1 MPEEIALFIDFENIR
16 YSMLNIQRREPD
28 PQELIAV
35 ARRYGTVMVARAYAD
50 WSRQPEPFKGSLTA
64 AMIDRVDCPAKQ
76 RDRIRMGTIHYASG
90 NTFPGSLNQNG
101 YVSEPGIASSFA
113 PPPYRQWPSS
123 VTGNS
128 GPLPAISPLQQS
140 NGWSPEVEP
149 LPIPGDLDENSFSP
163 EEAPS
168 EENFASP
175 DYQPRDTYRQGSAYQ
190 QPYGQSTPTGPL
202 GNNST
207 GPLGYPVPYQ
217 HSGNTG
223 HMPAVNAGNNNSVV
237 QSTVIQ
243 STVDL
248 NMLMDII
255 ETVFDRPTIST
266 FVLMTGDKDFTR
278 ISARL
283 KLRLNKTVIVVGI
296 PGTVSRDLI
305 SSANQFV
312 PLVPSGMSSPLGSTT
327 GTLPAIGAN
336 GGFSQSLSS
345 GNTGS
350 MPSLNSINSMGNT
363 GTMSA
368 INQSGPSAPMGITGN
383 TGALPA
389 IPYQGMAHQFQSPY
403 ATSMTS
409 NPPLDVFDPQFLQ
422 FLDYIDR
429 NWSWRTIIGV
439 SNFIGDPVNPKNRF
453 RGRLTRESARELLNS
468 CIQQSILLLQTDSTG
483 AEDLRLNR
491 MHPGVDDVLKQF
503 VR

>member
-76 RDRIRMGTIHYASG
+76 RDRIRMGTVHYTGNQPSG
-90 NTFPGSLNQNG
+90 ALGTSMFVPDQGTGGLTPTPFQREWPG
-101 YVSEPGIASSFA
+101 EPL
-113 PPPYRQWPSS
+113 
-123 VTGNS
+123 GNS
-128 GPLPAISPLQQS
+128 GPLPVIPSQEIRNEWGSYQDTS
-140 NGWSPEVEP
+140 EIKQPE
-149 LPIPGDLDENSFSP
+149 IDENPLSEDESLTDEGYQLP
-163 EEAPS
+163 E
-168 EENFASP
+168 
-175 DYQPRDTYRQGSAYQ
+175 YQ
-190 QPYGQSTPTGPL
+190 QRDLSRQNVPYQTPYGQSAPTGPL
-202 GNNST
+202 GSSSST
-207 GPLGYPVPYQ
+207 GPLGYNSSSPVQPT
-217 HSGNTG
+217 GNTG
-223 HMPAVNAGNNNSVV
+223 QMPAINASGSSTIV
-237 QSTVIQ
+237 QSTVVQ

-312 PLVPSGMSSPLGSTT
+312 PLVPGGGPV
-327 GTLPAIGAN
+327 AIGI
-336 GGFSQSLSS
+336 GDSGFGSMSMT

-350 MPSLNSINSMGNT
+350 MNAISI
-363 GTMSA
+363 GT
-368 INQSGPSAPMGITGN
+368 
-383 TGALPA
+383 
-389 IPYQGMAHQFQSPY
+389 
-403 ATSMTS
+403 ATSQLQPYPMDA
-409 NPPLDVFDPQFLQ
+409 LDPQLLQ

-468 CIQQSILLLQTDSTG
+468 CIQQGILLVQTDPTG

-491 MHPGVDDVLKQF
+491 AHPGVDEVLKQF

>member
-1 MPEEIALFIDFENIR
+1 
-16 YSMLNIQRREPD
+16 MLNIQRREPD

-76 RDRIRMGTIHYASG
+76 RDRIRMGTVHYTSG
-90 NTFPGSLNQNG
+90 NPPTGGLGSSMV
-101 YVSEPGIASSFA
+101 VSEQGA
-113 PPPYRQWPSS
+113 PSPYQRQWP
-123 VTGNS
+123 TGPLSNS
-128 GPLPAISPLQQS
+128 GPLPAIQAQS
-140 NGWSPEVEP
+140 GGNEWPAYQDSPE
-149 LPIPGDLDENSFSP
+149 PGHSEIDGNLL
-163 EEAPS
+163 S
-168 EENFASP
+168 EEETLTEEG
-175 DYQPRDTYRQGSAYQ
+175 YQMPEYQ
-190 QPYGQSTPTGPL
+190 QRDPSRQPASYQYQSAPTGPL
-202 GNNST
+202 GSSSST
-207 GPLGYPVPYQ
+207 GPLGYPVQ
-217 HSGNTG
+217 STGNTG
-223 HMPAVNAGNNNSVV
+223 HMPAINASGSSTIV
-237 QSTVIQ
+237 QSTVTQ

-312 PLVPSGMSSPLGSTT
+312 PLIPGGNSAFGGQTADSGYGQT
-327 GTLPAIGAN
+327 
-336 GGFSQSLSS
+336 
-345 GNTGS
+345 S
-350 MPSLNSINSMGNT
+350 MP
-363 GTMSA
+363 
-368 INQSGPSAPMGITGN
+368 GN
-383 TGALPA
+383 TGAMPA
-389 IPYQGMAHQFQSPY
+389 ISSYGAAGTTNPQLQSY
-403 ATSMTS
+403 GSAT
-409 NPPLDVFDPQFLQ
+409 PPMEVLDPQFLQ

-453 RGRLTRESARELLNS
+453 RGRLTRESARELLNT
-468 CIQQSILLLQTDSTG
+468 CIQQNILLVHTDPS
-483 AEDLRLNR
+483 
-491 MHPGVDDVLKQF
+491 
-503 VR
+503 

>member
-1 MPEEIALFIDFENIR
+1 MSEEIALFIDFENIR

-76 RDRIRMGTIHYASG
+76 RDRIRMGTVHYTSG
-90 NTFPGSLNQNG
+90 NAPTGALGPSMV
-101 YVSEPGIASSFA
+101 VSEQGTGGFASA
-113 PPPYRQWPSS
+113 PYQRQWP
-123 VTGNS
+123 TGPLSNS
-128 GPLPAISPLQQS
+128 GPLPAIPSQGVG
-140 NGWSPEVEP
+140 NEWSPYQDASELGPSEIDENLLPEHEP
-149 LPIPGDLDENSFSP
+149 LT
-163 EEAPS
+163 EEGYQL
-168 EENFASP
+168 P
-175 DYQPRDTYRQGSAYQ
+175 DYQQRDISRQNTPYQ
-190 QPYGQSTPTGPL
+190 NPYGQSAPTGPL
-202 GNNST
+202 GFSSST
-207 GPLGYPVPYQ
+207 GPLGYTTPAPGQ
-217 HSGNTG
+217 STGNTG
-223 HMPAVNAGNNNSVV
+223 HMPAVNASGSSTIV
-237 QSTVIQ
+237 QSTVVQ

-312 PLVPSGMSSPLGSTT
+312 PLVPGGSPISVAQVGESGFGSMTT
-327 GTLPAIGAN
+327 P
-336 GGFSQSLSS
+336 

-350 MPSLNSINSMGNT
+350 MPAISLG
-363 GTMSA
+363 
-368 INQSGPSAPMGITGN
+368 GPAPQYQ
-383 TGALPA
+383 
-389 IPYQGMAHQFQSPY
+389 PYPM
-403 ATSMTS
+403 
-409 NPPLDVFDPQFLQ
+409 DVLEPQFLQ

-453 RGRLTRESARELLNS
+453 RGRLTRESARELLNT
-468 CIQQSILLLQTDSTG
+468 CIQQGILILQTDQTG

-491 MHPGVDDVLKQF
+491 SHPGVDEVLKQF

>member
-1 MPEEIALFIDFENIR
+1 VPEEIALFIDFENIR

-35 ARRYGTVMVARAYAD
+35 ARRYGTVMVARAYSD

-76 RDRIRMGTIHYASG
+76 RDRIRMGTVHYSG
-90 NTFPGSLNQNG
+90 NQPTGALGTPMLVSEQGTGSL
-101 YVSEPGIASSFA
+101 A
-113 PPPYRQWPSS
+113 PTPFQREWPSGPLS
-123 VTGNS
+123 NS
-128 GPLPAISPLQQS
+128 GPLPAIPPQGIGNEWGSYQDTSETGQ
-140 NGWSPEVEP
+140 PEIDENP
-149 LPIPGDLDENSFSP
+149 LPLPEDETLTDEGYQLP
-163 EEAPS
+163 E
-168 EENFASP
+168 
-175 DYQPRDTYRQGSAYQ
+175 YQ
-190 QPYGQSTPTGPL
+190 QRDLSRQNAPYQNPYGQSAPTGPL
-202 GNNST
+202 GFSSST
-207 GPLGYPVPYQ
+207 GPLRYNTSTPVQ
-217 HSGNTG
+217 STGNTG
-223 HMPAVNAGNNNSVV
+223 QMPAINASGSNTIV
-237 QSTVIQ
+237 QSTVVQ

-312 PLVPSGMSSPLGSTT
+312 PLVPGGVPA
-327 GTLPAIGAN
+327 AIGISDS
-336 GGFSQSLSS
+336 GFGSMSMT

-350 MPSLNSINSMGNT
+350 MAAITT
-363 GTMSA
+363 GTPTSQL
-368 INQSGPSAPMGITGN
+368 QSYPMD
-383 TGALPA
+383 AL
-389 IPYQGMAHQFQSPY
+389 
-403 ATSMTS
+403 
-409 NPPLDVFDPQFLQ
+409 DPQLLQ

-453 RGRLTRESARELLNS
+453 RGRLTRDSARELLNS
-468 CIQQSILLLQTDSTG
+468 CIQQGILLVQTDPTG

-491 MHPGVDDVLKQF
+491 AHPGVDEVLKQF

>member
-35 ARRYGTVMVARAYAD
+35 ARRYGTVMVARAYSD

-76 RDRIRMGTIHYASG
+76 RDRIRMGTVHYSG
-90 NTFPGSLNQNG
+90 NQPTGALGTPMLVSEQGTGSL
-101 YVSEPGIASSFA
+101 A
-113 PPPYRQWPSS
+113 PTPFQREWPSGPLS
-123 VTGNS
+123 NS
-128 GPLPAISPLQQS
+128 GPLPAIPPQGIGNEWGSYQDTSETGQ
-140 NGWSPEVEP
+140 PEIDENP
-149 LPIPGDLDENSFSP
+149 LPEDETLTDEGYQLP
-163 EEAPS
+163 E
-168 EENFASP
+168 
-175 DYQPRDTYRQGSAYQ
+175 YQ
-190 QPYGQSTPTGPL
+190 QRDLSRQNAPYQNPYGQSAPTGPL
-202 GNNST
+202 GFSSST
-207 GPLGYPVPYQ
+207 GPLRYNTSTPVQ
-217 HSGNTG
+217 STGNTG
-223 HMPAVNAGNNNSVV
+223 QMPAINASGSNTIV
-237 QSTVIQ
+237 QSTVVQ

-312 PLVPSGMSSPLGSTT
+312 PLVPGGSPVAVGVGDSGFGSMSMT
-327 GTLPAIGAN
+327 
-336 GGFSQSLSS
+336 

-350 MPSLNSINSMGNT
+350 MAAISIG
-363 GTMSA
+363 
-368 INQSGPSAPMGITGN
+368 APTSQLQPFPMD
-383 TGALPA
+383 AL
-389 IPYQGMAHQFQSPY
+389 
-403 ATSMTS
+403 
-409 NPPLDVFDPQFLQ
+409 DPQLLQ

-468 CIQQSILLLQTDSTG
+468 CIQQGILIVQTDPTG

-491 MHPGVDDVLKQF
+491 AHPGVDEVLKQF

>member
-1 MPEEIALFIDFENIR
+1 VPEDIALFIDFENIR

-90 NTFPGSLNQNG
+90 NPPTGSLG
-101 YVSEPGIASSFA
+101 SPSYVAEQGTGNASTGSFA
-113 PPPYRQWPSS
+113 KPWPGNTGNTGALPAITPQTTQNEWSSDPDPALQGELDDNLLSDDEPTTEESYQVSDFQQREPYRQ
-123 VTGNS
+123 
-128 GPLPAISPLQQS
+128 PLPYQS
-140 NGWSPEVEP
+140 S
-149 LPIPGDLDENSFSP
+149 
-163 EEAPS
+163 
-168 EENFASP
+168 
-175 DYQPRDTYRQGSAYQ
+175 
-190 QPYGQSTPTGPL
+190 YGQNPTGPL
-202 GNNST
+202 GQSNT
-207 GPLGYPVPYQ
+207 GPLGYPTTSTQ
-217 HSGNTG
+217 HTGNTG
-223 HMPAVNAGNNNSVV
+223 HMPAVNSGNSTIV
-237 QSTVIQ
+237 QSTVVQ

-312 PLVPSGMSSPLGSTT
+312 PLVPGSSGPGGVSGNTGALPIAANLTQMSP
-327 GTLPAIGAN
+327 
-336 GGFSQSLSS
+336 S

-350 MPSLNSINSMGNT
+350 MPAVGYGANAPSQYQQNPY
-363 GTMSA
+363 GT
-368 INQSGPSAPMGITGN
+368 PPM
-383 TGALPA
+383 
-389 IPYQGMAHQFQSPY
+389 
-403 ATSMTS
+403 
-409 NPPLDVFDPQFLQ
+409 DVLDPQFLQ

-439 SNFIGDPVNPKNRF
+439 SNFIGDPMNPKNRF
-453 RGRLTRESARELLNS
+453 RGRLTRESARELLNT
-468 CIQQSILLLQTDSTG
+468 CIQQGILLVQTDSTG

-491 MHPGVDDVLKQF
+491 IHPGVDEVLKQF

>member
-1 MPEEIALFIDFENIR
+1 
-16 YSMLNIQRREPD
+16 MLNIQRREPD

-76 RDRIRMGTIHYASG
+76 RDRIRMGTVHYASG
-90 NTFPGSLNQNG
+90 NPPTGALG
-101 YVSEPGIASSFA
+101 GVSEQGTGSFA
-113 PPPYRQWPSS
+113 TPYPRQWPSGPLS
-123 VTGNS
+123 NS
-128 GPLPAISPLQQS
+128 GPLPAISPQGAA
-140 NGWSPEVEP
+140 NGWPPYQEPPRDQEEQAGFGHPE
-149 LPIPGDLDENSFSP
+149 L
-163 EEAPS
+163 EEHLLTEDNLL
-168 EENFASP
+168 EEGYDVP
-175 DYQPRDTYRQGSAYQ
+175 DYQQREPSRPFPAYQ
-190 QPYGQSTPTGPL
+190 NPYGQSVPTGPL
-202 GNNST
+202 GHTGST
-207 GPLGYPVPYQ
+207 GPLGYPNPTPGQ
-217 HSGNTG
+217 QTGNTG
-223 HMPAVNAGNNNSVV
+223 HLPAINAGSSSTIV
-237 QSTVIQ
+237 QSTVVQ

-305 SSANQFV
+305 SSASQFV
-312 PLVPSGMSSPLGSTT
+312 PLVPGGSGVSGNT
-327 GTLPAIGAN
+327 GALPVAN
-336 GGFSQSLSS
+336 GMITQMSPT

-350 MPSLNSINSMGNT
+350 MP
-363 GTMSA
+363 A
-368 INQSGPSAPMGITGN
+368 INYQPGTAQQYPPAAYGAPPID
-383 TGALPA
+383 AL
-389 IPYQGMAHQFQSPY
+389 
-403 ATSMTS
+403 
-409 NPPLDVFDPQFLQ
+409 DPQFLQ

-453 RGRLTRESARELLNS
+453 RGRLTRESARELLN
-468 CIQQSILLLQTDSTG
+468 T
-483 AEDLRLNR
+483 
-491 MHPGVDDVLKQF
+491 
-503 VR
+503 

>member
-1 MPEEIALFIDFENIR
+1 MSEDIALFIDFENIR

-50 WSRQPEPFKGSLTA
+50 WSRQPEPFKGSLMA

-90 NTFPGSLNQNG
+90 NSPTSALGAQG
-101 YVSEPGIASSFA
+101 YVSEQG
-113 PPPYRQWPSS
+113 PYTRPWPTSMS
-123 VTGNS
+123 GNS
-128 GPLPAISPLQQS
+128 GSLPAINPQAVNNDWPSDPDALPLNDPDDS
-140 NGWSPEVEP
+140 LLAS
-149 LPIPGDLDENSFSP
+149 DEQP
-163 EEAPS
+163 T
-168 EENFASP
+168 EENYQVS
-175 DYQPRDTYRQGSAYQ
+175 DYQQRESYRQSL
-190 QPYGQSTPTGPL
+190 PYGHHPTGPL
-202 GNNST
+202 GQNNT
-207 GPLGYPVPYQ
+207 GPLGYASQ
-217 HSGNTG
+217 HTGTTG
-223 HMPAVNAGNNNSVV
+223 HMAAVNTSGNSTIV
-237 QSTVIQ
+237 QSTVVQ

-305 SSANQFV
+305 SSASQFV
-312 PLVPSGMSSPLGSTT
+312 PLVPGGSGVSGNT
-327 GTLPAIGAN
+327 GALPVAN
-336 GGFSQSLSS
+336 GTITQMSPT

-350 MPSLNSINSMGNT
+350 MP
-363 GTMSA
+363 A
-368 INQSGPSAPMGITGN
+368 INYQPGTAQQYPPAAYGAPPID
-383 TGALPA
+383 AL
-389 IPYQGMAHQFQSPY
+389 
-403 ATSMTS
+403 
-409 NPPLDVFDPQFLQ
+409 DPQFLQ

-453 RGRLTRESARELLNS
+453 RGRLTRESARELLNT
-468 CIQQSILLLQTDSTG
+468 CIQQGILLVQTDPTG

-491 MHPGVDDVLKQF
+491 SHPGVEEVLKQF

>member
-1 MPEEIALFIDFENIR
+1 VSEEIALFIDFENIR

-76 RDRIRMGTIHYASG
+76 RDRIRMGTVHYTSG
-90 NTFPGSLNQNG
+90 NTPTGALGPSMM
-101 YVSEPGIASSFA
+101 VSEQGTSSFA
-113 PPPYRQWPSS
+113 PAPYQRQWP
-123 VTGNS
+123 TGPLSNS
-128 GPLPAISPLQQS
+128 GPLPAIPPQGGS
-140 NGWSPEVEP
+140 NEW
-149 LPIPGDLDENSFSP
+149 
-163 EEAPS
+163 
-168 EENFASP
+168 
-175 DYQPRDTYRQGSAYQ
+175 SAYQ
-190 QPYGQSTPTGPL
+190 DASELGQSGIEENLLPEDETLTEEGYQLPEYQQRDTSRQNAPYQNHYGQSAPTGPL
-202 GNNST
+202 GLSSST
-207 GPLGYPVPYQ
+207 GPLGYTTSVPGQ
-217 HSGNTG
+217 STGNTG
-223 HMPAVNAGNNNSVV
+223 HMPAINASGSSTIV
-237 QSTVIQ
+237 QSTVVQ

-312 PLVPSGMSSPLGSTT
+312 PLVPGGSPVPSGQMGESGFGPMTT
-327 GTLPAIGAN
+327 T
-336 GGFSQSLSS
+336 

-350 MPSLNSINSMGNT
+350 MPAISL
-363 GTMSA
+363 GTPAS
-368 INQSGPSAPMGITGN
+368 QYQLYPM
-383 TGALPA
+383 
-389 IPYQGMAHQFQSPY
+389 
-403 ATSMTS
+403 
-409 NPPLDVFDPQFLQ
+409 DVFDPQFLQ

-453 RGRLTRESARELLNS
+453 RGRLTRESARELLNT
-468 CIQQSILLLQTDSTG
+468 CIQQGILILQTDPTG

-491 MHPGVDDVLKQF
+491 SHPGVDEVLKQF

>member
-1 MPEEIALFIDFENIR
+1 MPEDIALFIDFENIR

-76 RDRIRMGTIHYASG
+76 RDRIRMGTIHYAG
-90 NTFPGSLNQNG
+90 NSPTGALGSTDQPTGSFQRPWPGGSL
-101 YVSEPGIASSFA
+101 S
-113 PPPYRQWPSS
+113 
-123 VTGNS
+123 NS
-128 GPLPAISPLQQS
+128 GPLPAITPGGLANGFSAYQDASLPYASPLPPSSLELEQQ
-140 NGWSPEVEP
+140 E
-149 LPIPGDLDENSFSP
+149 LDENLLP
-163 EEAPS
+163 ESDEP
-168 EENFASP
+168 SP
-175 DYQPRDTYRQGSAYQ
+175 DEGYGIADYPQREPRYSNVYSQPA
-190 QPYGQSTPTGPL
+190 PTGPL
-202 GNNST
+202 GQSSST
-207 GPLGYPVPYQ
+207 GPLGYPTV
-217 HSGNTG
+217 HTGNTG
-223 HMPAVNAGNNNSVV
+223 HLPAVGAGGSSTIV
-237 QSTVIQ
+237 QSTVVQ

-305 SSANQFV
+305 SSASQFV
-312 PLVPSGMSSPLGSTT
+312 PLVPGGSQAPMAGNSGFGSMT
-327 GTLPAIGAN
+327 
-336 GGFSQSLSS
+336 SS
-345 GNTGS
+345 GNTGA
-350 MPSLNSINSMGNT
+350 MPAI
-363 GTMSA
+363 SA
-368 INQSGPSAPMGITGN
+368 SAPNPQYQQYGTASS
-383 TGALPA
+383 GA
-389 IPYQGMAHQFQSPY
+389 
-403 ATSMTS
+403 
-409 NPPLDVFDPQFLQ
+409 PLTMDVLDPQFLQ

-453 RGRLTRESARELLNS
+453 RGRLTRESARELLNA
-468 CIQQSILLLQTDSTG
+468 CIQQNILILQTDSTG

-491 MHPGVDDVLKQF
+491 AHPGVDEVLKQF

>member
-1 MPEEIALFIDFENIR
+1 VPEDIALFIDFENIR

-76 RDRIRMGTIHYASG
+76 RDRIRMGTVHYASG
-90 NTFPGSLNQNG
+90 SSTSGLAPEQGTGALPKPWASPLPGNTGS
-101 YVSEPGIASSFA
+101 
-113 PPPYRQWPSS
+113 
-123 VTGNS
+123 
-128 GPLPAISPLQQS
+128 LPAIQP
-140 NGWSPEVEP
+140 NTGTNEWSPES
-149 LPIPGDLDENSFSP
+149 D
-163 EEAPS
+163 
-168 EENFASP
+168 ASP
-175 DYQPRDTYRQGSAYQ
+175 SSLEEVDDDINRLGPLLPEDEQDVDEEEEFPSDFTSRDTYRSNYHYTSSYS
-190 QPYGQSTPTGPL
+190 PSSPTGPL
-202 GNNST
+202 GQSNTS
-207 GPLGYPVPYQ
+207 PLGYSNAP
-217 HSGNTG
+217 HIGNTG
-223 HMPAVNAGNNNSVV
+223 HMAAVNPSSSTIV
-237 QSTVIQ
+237 QSTVVQ

-312 PLVPSGMSSPLGSTT
+312 PLVPGGVSSSTGSLPVPGSGIVQMSPSASLGS
-327 GTLPAIGAN
+327 
-336 GGFSQSLSS
+336 
-345 GNTGS
+345 NTGS
-350 MPSLNSINSMGNT
+350 IPAVNFANT
-363 GTMSA
+363 A
-368 INQSGPSAPMGITGN
+368 A
-383 TGALPA
+383 
-389 IPYQGMAHQFQSPY
+389 QFQLPY
-403 ATSMTS
+403 ANNTPM
-409 NPPLDVFDPQFLQ
+409 DVLDPQFLQ

-453 RGRLTRESARELLNS
+453 RGRLTRESARELLNI
-468 CIQQSILLLQTDSTG
+468 CIQQNVLLVQTDATG

-491 MHPGVDDVLKQF
+491 MHPGVDEVLKQF

>member
-1 MPEEIALFIDFENIR
+1 MPEDIALFIDFENIR

-76 RDRIRMGTIHYASG
+76 RDRIRMGTVHYPTANSG
-90 NTFPGSLNQNG
+90 APGTSGLVTEQG
-101 YVSEPGIASSFA
+101 TGAYA
-113 PPPYRQWPSS
+113 RQWPSGPLS
-123 VTGNS
+123 HS
-128 GPLPAISPLQQS
+128 GPLPAINASGAGSEWPGYQDSPDSKHSETDDSLLED
-140 NGWSPEVEP
+140 NEP
-149 LPIPGDLDENSFSP
+149 LT
-163 EEAPS
+163 EEGYIQ
-168 EENFASP
+168 
-175 DYQPRDTYRQGSAYQ
+175 DYQQREPARQFQNFTA
-190 QPYGQSTPTGPL
+190 YGQAGPS
-202 GNNST
+202 GSFNPGSST
-207 GPLGYPVPYQ
+207 GPLGYPAYPSTPPTTSVV
-217 HSGNTG
+217 HTGNTG
-223 HMPAVNAGNNNSVV
+223 HLPAVGASGSNTVV
-237 QSTVIQ
+237 QSTVVQ

-312 PLVPSGMSSPLGSTT
+312 PLVPGGSPAGQMGESGY
-327 GTLPAIGAN
+327 
-336 GGFSQSLSS
+336 
-345 GNTGS
+345 GS
-350 MPSLNSINSMGNT
+350 M
-363 GTMSA
+363 SA
-368 INQSGPSAPMGITGN
+368 TGN
-383 TGALPA
+383 TGGMPA
-389 IPYQGMAHQFQSPY
+389 ISLGASATQYQPYPM
-403 ATSMTS
+403 
-409 NPPLDVFDPQFLQ
+409 DVLDPQFLQ

-453 RGRLTRESARELLNS
+453 RGRLTRESARELLNT
-468 CIQQSILLLQTDSTG
+468 CIQQGILLVQTDATG

-491 MHPGVDDVLKQF
+491 GHPGVDEVLKQF

>member
-1 MPEEIALFIDFENIR
+1 MRGEEKMMPEDIALFIDFENIR

-35 ARRYGTVMVARAYAD
+35 ARRYGTVMVARAYSD

-76 RDRIRMGTIHYASG
+76 RDRIRMGTVHYSG
-90 NTFPGSLNQNG
+90 NQPTGALGTPMLVSEQGTGSL
-101 YVSEPGIASSFA
+101 A
-113 PPPYRQWPSS
+113 PTPFQREWPSGPLS
-123 VTGNS
+123 NS
-128 GPLPAISPLQQS
+128 GPLPAIPPQGIGNEWGSYQDTSETGQ
-140 NGWSPEVEP
+140 PEIDENP
-149 LPIPGDLDENSFSP
+149 LPLPEDETLTDEGYQLP
-163 EEAPS
+163 E
-168 EENFASP
+168 
-175 DYQPRDTYRQGSAYQ
+175 YQ
-190 QPYGQSTPTGPL
+190 QRDLSRQNAPYQNPYGQSAPTGPL
-202 GNNST
+202 GFSSST
-207 GPLGYPVPYQ
+207 GPLRYNTSTPVQ
-217 HSGNTG
+217 STGNTG
-223 HMPAVNAGNNNSVV
+223 QMPAINASGSNTIV
-237 QSTVIQ
+237 QSTVVQ

-312 PLVPSGMSSPLGSTT
+312 PLVPGGSSTAGITS
-327 GTLPAIGAN
+327 N
-336 GGFSQSLSS
+336 GGFGQMSPS
-345 GNTGS
+345 GNTGA
-350 MPSLNSINSMGNT
+350 MPAIT
-363 GTMSA
+363 GG
-368 INQSGPSAPMGITGN
+368 QSAPSF
-383 TGALPA
+383 
-389 IPYQGMAHQFQSPY
+389 QFQ
-403 ATSMTS
+403 TSGVPM
-409 NPPLDVFDPQFLQ
+409 PMDALDPQFLQ

-429 NWSWRTIIGV
+429 NWSWRTIVGV

-453 RGRLTRESARELLNS
+453 RGRLTRESARELLNT
-468 CIQQSILLLQTDSTG
+468 CIQQGILLLQTDPTG

-491 MHPGVDDVLKQF
+491 LHPGVDEVLRQF